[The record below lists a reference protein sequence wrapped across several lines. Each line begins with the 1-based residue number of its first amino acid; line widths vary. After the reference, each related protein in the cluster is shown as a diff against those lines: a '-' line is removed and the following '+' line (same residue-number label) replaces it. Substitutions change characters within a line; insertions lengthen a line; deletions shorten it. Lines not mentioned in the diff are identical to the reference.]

1 MPLWP
6 TFLHV
11 IWRKNSIVSFYAEY
25 LWGAILEIVTKASFF
40 KRDQFCMLVLR
51 SKLLTVRKNVI
62 LRFVLSVQRIASW
75 IGKWTDRSKKMFFGF
90 QPPLIDRAAKASMN
104 GPKIVIREVISTQDA
119 QIHRSTFGIFGFKPD
134 PRAQALWSGR
144 TGQKEDELFDA
155 YCDVFG
161 R

>member
-1 MPLWP
+1 M
-6 TFLHV
+6 
-11 IWRKNSIVSFYAEY
+11 
-25 LWGAILEIVTKASFF
+25 EIVTKASFF

-51 SKLLTVRKNVI
+51 SKLLT
-62 LRFVLSVQRIASW
+62 
-75 IGKWTDRSKKMFFGF
+75 
-90 QPPLIDRAAKASMN
+90 PPLIDRAAKASMN